1 MREGVDRRGRHLYPA
16 FPYDHFTRVTDEDL
30 HAIYACLMTR
40 EPVAFEA
47 PDNEL
52 PCRVNIRMLLAE
64 WKLLFLDSGS
74 SIPENS
80 RTQSRTSGPCPPS
93 EPPVPAQTLR
103 GPPCMKATGTVTP

>member
-1 MREGVDRRGRHLYPA
+1 MQDRGQNRRSIPHLPSDASTGIGGWSLAAFRRAMREGVDRRGRHLYPA

-64 WKLLFLDSGS
+64 WKLRFLDSGS

-80 RTQSRTSGPCPPS
+80 RT
-93 EPPVPAQTLR
+93 
-103 GPPCMKATGTVTP
+103 